1 MSKPVS
7 KSLIGAFVLGAL
19 ALAVAAVIV
28 FGSGKFLTKTMR
40 GVMYFEGSVK
50 GLSIGSPVMFRGVKI
65 GSVTN
70 VQLIFDTRSLKF
82 LIPVHVEIDPSKIRS
97 ITPLPGDY
105 SYMRALIERG
115 LRAQLESQSFV
126 TGQLMVNLDFF
137 PDTPAKFVGLDK
149 NVDEIPTIPST
160 FEQLSKDI
168 QNLPW
173 KDLFENAHAA
183 VKGIDKLVNSPAMA
197 STIKNIDQALGQ
209 ATQALKTINEEMRP
223 ILANI
228 EEATVSIRTSAAKVD
243 EALSGEKGIPA
254 QLQETFEA
262 VQKALA
268 QADSTLQKVEDIAT
282 ENSWIATQAGETMDE
297 LGKAADALRVLADFL
312 ERHPEALIKGKKTP

>member
-19 ALAVAAVIV
+19 ALAVAAVMV
-28 FGSGKFLTKTMR
+28 FGSGKFLTKTMKA
-40 GVMYFEGSVK
+40 VMYFEGSVK

-65 GSVTN
+65 GSVTD
-70 VQLIFDTRSLKF
+70 VQLIFDATSLKF

-97 ITPLPGDY
+97 ITPLPQDY
-105 SYMRALIERG
+105 SYMKALIERG

-126 TGQLMVNLDFF
+126 TGQLMVSLDFF
-137 PDTPAKFVGLDK
+137 PTTPAKFVGLDK
-149 NVDEIPTIPST
+149 HVAEVPTIPST

-168 QNLPW
+168 QSLPW
-173 KDLFENAHAA
+173 KDLFDKVHSA
-183 VKGIDKLVNSPAMA
+183 VEGIQKIVNSPAMA
-197 STIKNIDQALGQ
+197 STVKNVDQTFSE
-209 ATQALKTINEEMRP
+209 ATRALKTINEELRP

-228 EEATVSIRTSAAKVD
+228 AEATVSIRTSAVKVD
-243 EALSGEKGIPA
+243 EALSGEDGIPA

-262 VQKALA
+262 VKKVLA
-268 QADSTLQKVEDIAT
+268 QTDSTLQKVEDIAT

-297 LGKAADALRVLADFL
+297 LGNAADALRALADFL
-312 ERHPEALIKGKKTP
+312 ERHPEALIKGKRVP